1 LIKAK
6 KRFGQNFLKDE
17 SILERI
23 IQSMPNDGK
32 KIVEIGPGLG
42 DLTKKLLDSS
52 EREVVAFEIDLEL
65 CDYLQDKFK
74 NQLQT
79 KELTLVCND
88 VIKEWD
94 NRESLLHEPYH
105 LIANLPYYVA
115 TNIILRALEETHCSS
130 ILVMIQKEVAQKFS
144 AEVGNNNFSALSV
157 LASTVSDCRILFDV
171 PPECFDPA
179 PKVMSSILWL
189 SKKNHLL
196 VNSSCANVEKIKRR
210 YALWPSAVE
219 PWMGLK
225 YTRRGQFPKVD
236 PRCEDTPFIPVDKI
250 KIIGIDEHNIYQS
263 ARLEGELPSITLL
276 AKGGQGKQ
284 DWFINGQFFVS
295 SDPYQG
301 IPYQLTQIGENQIVV
316 IDQQG
321 NVDQVK
327 IILSRGI

>member
-1 LIKAK
+1 MIKAK

-17 SILERI
+17 SILEKI

-42 DLTKKLLDSS
+42 DLTKRLLDSS

-65 CDYLQDKFK
+65 CDYLKDKFK

-79 KELTLVCND
+79 KQLTLVCND

-94 NRESLLHEPYH
+94 SRESLLQESYH

-144 AEVGNNNFSALSV
+144 AQVGDKSFSALSV
-157 LASTVSDCRILFDV
+157 LASTISDCRILFDV

-189 SKKNHLL
+189 SKKDSYLQTKKYRGLFESKEEFNKFKAFLRVSFSAPRKTLMKNLKSNYSKELVLEYFNQNKIVHTLRPHQLSISHYHLL
-196 VNSSCANVEKIKRR
+196 FRKI
-210 YALWPSAVE
+210 
-219 PWMGLK
+219 
-225 YTRRGQFPKVD
+225 
-236 PRCEDTPFIPVDKI
+236 
-250 KIIGIDEHNIYQS
+250 N
-263 ARLEGELPSITLL
+263 
-276 AKGGQGKQ
+276 
-284 DWFINGQFFVS
+284 
-295 SDPYQG
+295 
-301 IPYQLTQIGENQIVV
+301 
-316 IDQQG
+316 
-321 NVDQVK
+321 
-327 IILSRGI
+327 